1 MFFSIVILI
10 LTVISVSVY
19 YFSSN
24 YQQKDFVR
32 RLKNRA
38 INVGKVLLE
47 VKEVDADLLRR
58 LEQNNPA
65 NLPNQYVIIYDHR
78 DNIVFQSSTFQP
90 ILIDSILIQKI
101 RQGEISYMEH
111 EFVVTGF
118 TMKQPAGMYTL
129 IAAASDVFGIS
140 ALQNLQ
146 RILLVTFC
154 VSVVLVSLIGWFY
167 AGNVLRPI
175 SNIVSE
181 VSTITEENL
190 SQRLDEG
197 KNKDELSKLA
207 NAFNDLLKRLQ
218 KVFLS
223 QKFFIANASHEIK
236 TPITVMTGAVE
247 VALLQE
253 RTKEYYSGLLHSLL
267 ANLNKLNVL
276 SGQLLLLAQT
286 SSETPEKNFTSLRI
300 DDIFW
305 DVKSELQKAHPEY
318 KIEILFD
325 LNVHHESF
333 LMEGDGQLLKV
344 AVMNLMDNGCKYSID
359 HQNTIHLHAHDPGY
373 MTALFENTGVIEP
386 ENIDKIF
393 EPFFR
398 GRQNRNVEGFGIGLS
413 LVYWIV
419 KLHGGEIS
427 VRTSSGKAEFNLKL
441 PIRNYALNNPD
452 PTRKP

>member
-1 MFFSIVILI
+1 MKIRTKLTLMFFSIVILI

-146 RILLVTFC
+146 RILLVTF
-154 VSVVLVSLIGWFY
+154 
-167 AGNVLRPI
+167 
-175 SNIVSE
+175 
-181 VSTITEENL
+181 
-190 SQRLDEG
+190 
-197 KNKDELSKLA
+197 
-207 NAFNDLLKRLQ
+207 
-218 KVFLS
+218 
-223 QKFFIANASHEIK
+223 
-236 TPITVMTGAVE
+236 
-247 VALLQE
+247 
-253 RTKEYYSGLLHSLL
+253 
-267 ANLNKLNVL
+267 
-276 SGQLLLLAQT
+276 
-286 SSETPEKNFTSLRI
+286 
-300 DDIFW
+300 
-305 DVKSELQKAHPEY
+305 
-318 KIEILFD
+318 
-325 LNVHHESF
+325 
-333 LMEGDGQLLKV
+333 
-344 AVMNLMDNGCKYSID
+344 
-359 HQNTIHLHAHDPGY
+359 
-373 MTALFENTGVIEP
+373 
-386 ENIDKIF
+386 
-393 EPFFR
+393 
-398 GRQNRNVEGFGIGLS
+398 
-413 LVYWIV
+413 
-419 KLHGGEIS
+419 
-427 VRTSSGKAEFNLKL
+427 
-441 PIRNYALNNPD
+441 
-452 PTRKP
+452 

>member
-1 MFFSIVILI
+1 MKIRTKLTLMFFSIVILI
-10 LTVISVSVY
+10 LTGMSVSVF

-24 YQQKDFVR
+24 YQQEDFIR

-47 VKEVDADLLRR
+47 VKEVDADLLKR

-65 NLPNQYVIIYDHR
+65 SLPNQYVIIFDQT
-78 DNIVFQSSTFQP
+78 DKVVFQSNTVQP
-90 ILIDSILIQKI
+90 ILIDSALIQNI
-101 RQGEISYMEH
+101 RKKEISYTEH
-111 EFVVTGF
+111 DFVVTGF
-118 TMKQPAGMYTL
+118 TMKQPTGTFTI
-129 IAAASDVFGIS
+129 IAAASDVYGIN

-146 RILLVTFC
+146 KILLITFC
-154 VSVVLVSLIGWFY
+154 VSVVMVSLIGWIY
-167 AGNVLRPI
+167 AGNVLQPI
-175 SNIVSE
+175 SNIVSK
-181 VSTITEENL
+181 VNTITEENL
-190 SQRLDEG
+190 NQRLDEG
-197 KNKDELSKLA
+197 DNKDELSKLA

-253 RTKEYYSGLLHSLL
+253 RTKEYYSTLLHSLH

-286 SSETPEKNFTSLRI
+286 SSASEKNFASLRV

-325 LNVHHESF
+325 LNVDHESF
-333 LMEGDGQLLKV
+333 LIEGDEQLLQI
-344 AVMNLMDNGCKYSID
+344 AVQNLMDNGCKYSPD
-359 HQNTIHLHAHDPGY
+359 HQITIHLQSHDPNY
-373 MTALFENTGVIEP
+373 ITAVFENTGAIEP

-393 EPFFR
+393 EPLFR
-398 GRQNRNVEGFGIGLS
+398 ERHSRHVEGFGIGLS
-413 LVYWIV
+413 LVYWIA

-427 VRTSSGKAEFNLKL
+427 VLNVLGKVRFALKL
-441 PIRNYALNNPD
+441 PIKD
-452 PTRKP
+452 